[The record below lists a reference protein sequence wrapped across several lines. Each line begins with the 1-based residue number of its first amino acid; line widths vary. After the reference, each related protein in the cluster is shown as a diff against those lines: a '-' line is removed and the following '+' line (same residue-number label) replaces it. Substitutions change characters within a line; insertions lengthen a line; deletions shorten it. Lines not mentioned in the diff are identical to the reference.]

1 LSRFAHFERAPE
13 SALISSARTC
23 DFSESKPLYKKF
35 GKRAFDL
42 ALAGPALLILAPV
55 IALTALAVRLRM
67 GPGVLFCQERP
78 GLNGQ
83 SFMLYKFRTMLN
95 TRNAAGELLPDAER
109 LPSFGIF
116 LRRSSLDELPQLWNV
131 VRGDMSLIGPRPLM
145 MRYLGRYSPE
155 QFRRHEMLPGITGWA
170 QVNGRNE
177 ISWERKFELD
187 VWYVD
192 HVSFLLD
199 ARIFWMTLLKL
210 VSRQG
215 VSAEGH
221 ATAPEFEGQEALQI
235 RNEAAED
242 LPAGVPRG
250 SSR

>member
-1 LSRFAHFERAPE
+1 
-13 SALISSARTC
+13 
-23 DFSESKPLYKKF
+23 LYKKY
-35 GKRAFDL
+35 GKRALDL
-42 ALAGPALLILAPV
+42 LLAAPALLVLSPV
-55 IALTALAVRLRM
+55 IALVALAVRLRM

-78 GLNGQ
+78 GQHGQ
-83 SFMLYKFRTMLN
+83 PFMLYKFRTMLD
-95 TRNAAGELLPDAER
+95 TRDSAGQLLPDAER
-109 LPSFGIF
+109 LPPFGVF

-155 QFRRHEMLPGITGWA
+155 QFRRHEMLPGISGWA

-199 ARIFWMTLLKL
+199 VKIIWLTLLKL
-210 VSRQG
+210 VTRTG
-215 VSAEGH
+215 ISAEGH
-221 ATAPEFEGQEALQI
+221 ATTPDFEGLRTFQDRKEP
-235 RNEAAED
+235 AEG
-242 LPAGVPRG
+242 LPTNAPGR
-250 SSR
+250 SSG